1 MCFKVKFQLH
11 VMDLY
16 VLSLCQVSKLFRL
29 ESSPDEPM
37 HKKSKSRGVLHVPAI
52 HCYHIKWNNML
63 IHEILTAGKSPALF
77 ISPHDSL
84 VQR

>member
-1 MCFKVKFQLH
+1 
-11 VMDLY
+11 MDLHA
-16 VLSLCQVSKLFRL
+16 LPLHQVSKLFRW
-29 ESSPDEPM
+29 EGSSDEPM

-52 HCYHIKWNNML
+52 HSYHIKGNNML
-63 IHEILTAGKSPALF
+63 IHEMFTAGKSPAPF